1 LSTTPGQTLNYSPE
15 NRDENTLFGH
25 PKGLFVLFSTEAFE
39 RFSFYTMRGILTLY
53 LVNNVLNVMTQS
65 EGKEASGGFAD
76 EIYGAYLGFVY
87 AATFIG
93 GMLADRLLGQRRAI
107 YIGGVLMALAHFTLT
122 THAILTQ
129 DNPGK
134 MNFIFFAGL
143 GLLACGNGF
152 FKPNISTIV
161 GSLYTPEDKRRDSA
175 FTIFY
180 MGINI
185 GATAAS
191 FMSGAAQKW
200 AWYLGYLLA
209 GIGMVASLLCMLW
222 GRKHIAGKGMPPV
235 GASLAKGGPMGLP
248 SGLLLLVG
256 MVAFVP
262 IAGYMMSKPTIAQYL
277 SYVSAAVVFPYL
289 IWETTRGT
297 REEAGRM
304 IVIIVLCLFSMVF
317 WGFFELQGSTITRF
331 VEDKVNTRVLGFEM
345 PAAFVAN
352 FVNSFLVIILS
363 IPFSALWIWLD
374 KRGLEP
380 SSPLKFSLAL
390 AQVALGFIMFWIGAT
405 SLGADG
411 RCSLI
416 WPLLAYLF
424 LTTGELCLS
433 PVGLSMI
440 TKLSPVR
447 LVGVFMGVWFL
458 VSAIANVITGG
469 AIGKLTKSHGYSW
482 VFMLIAAIC
491 AGASVVLFIL
501 TPALKKRMHGLK

>member
-1 LSTTPGQTLNYSPE
+1 M
-15 NRDENTLFGH
+15 
-25 PKGLFVLFSTEAFE
+25 K
-39 RFSFYTMRGILTLY
+39 
-53 LVNNVLNVMTQS
+53 
-65 EGKEASGGFAD
+65 SGGPA
-76 EIYGAYLGFVY
+76 
-87 AATFIG
+87 
-93 GMLADRLLGQRRAI
+93 
-107 YIGGVLMALAHFTLT
+107 
-122 THAILTQ
+122 
-129 DNPGK
+129 
-134 MNFIFFAGL
+134 
-143 GLLACGNGF
+143 
-152 FKPNISTIV
+152 
-161 GSLYTPEDKRRDSA
+161 
-175 FTIFY
+175 
-180 MGINI
+180 
-185 GATAAS
+185 
-191 FMSGAAQKW
+191 
-200 AWYLGYLLA
+200 
-209 GIGMVASLLCMLW
+209 
-222 GRKHIAGKGMPPV
+222 
-235 GASLAKGGPMGLP
+235 GLP

-256 MVAFVP
+256 VIAFIPV
-262 IAGYMMSKPTIAQYL
+262 AGYMMSKPSIAQYL

-304 IVIIVLCLFSMVF
+304 MVIIVLCLFSMVF

-331 VEDKVNTRVLGFEM
+331 VEDQVNTKILGYEM

-352 FVNSFLVIILS
+352 FVNSFLVINLS

-390 AQVALGFIMFWIGAT
+390 AQVALGFIMFWVGAT
-405 SLGADG
+405 TLGADG
-411 RCSLI
+411 KCSLI

-447 LVGVFMGVWFL
+447 LVGVFIGVWFL
-458 VSAIANVITGG
+458 VSAIANVISGG
-469 AIGKLTKSHGYSW
+469 VIGKLTKAHGYAW